1 MMANSTT
8 RKGDYEVGY
17 GKPPEHS
24 QFKKGQ
30 SGNPNG
36 RPRKA
41 KTNSR
46 GSWADIVFEECQ
58 REFTVKEN
66 GKEITLPIDI
76 LVIRKTL
83 LDAANGVPGARR
95 IALSMFETAR
105 QSFSAFDIPT
115 QEEMA
120 ALGPHEMAA
129 AYKRMME
136 AGS

>member
-1 MMANSTT
+1 MMANRTT
-8 RKGDYEVGY
+8 RKRDYEVGY

-24 QFKKGQ
+24 RFKKGQ

-41 KTNSR
+41 KANNR

-95 IALSMFETAR
+95 IALSLLDMAR
-105 QSFSAFDIPT
+105 QSFSALDIPT